1 METAAPNASP
11 PRTRSLKL
19 TISFI
24 AFLAVLP
31 LLVGVAYRNFK
42 ESGEKEQERLWL
54 VGRSNARD
62 TVAAWFDMEY
72 RSALLASHAARRGN
86 DASLQTPALAGALAE
101 AFPANAAK
109 LGLADAV
116 LYWHPP
122 SAKDAVVVMLAR
134 VGNLDVDPDADV
146 LGVLESGIQREVRRS
161 GFGTSEIH
169 AFAVVATLPLT
180 SGGKVL
186 GVVRLM
192 LPEKT
197 WTSQGQACANS
208 LAAWFEET
216 RTRLIAENFDHA
228 VRKALQEPL
237 PDPERL
243 KASLD
248 ISVEKL
254 RESLHVNG
262 LAIFWAVPSQDDKG
276 RVLGQWPWLR
286 SGTALQAPTDQD
298 REALRTGEPP
308 RPGAKDDP
316 SVVIVPLT
324 GNVPFTDPDGK
335 VVTKQGIVAVAHFSL
350 PSPPHRGDE
359 SRFLLILMIAIM
371 ALVLGFLFFYM
382 NQAISQPIQRL
393 IGAMTRGT
401 KGELQPIAQG
411 GASGEVAQL
420 ALIYNSMVQENR
432 KLMDQIRGF
441 NEQLKNKVRMATGEL
456 ERRNDELR
464 RANEK
469 LFGLQR
475 ELSEQQRLASM
486 GQLAGTMAHELGTPL
501 NAMSG
506 HIELLLAEP
515 GAPPEEVS
523 KRLNLIG
530 SQIERLSGIIQS
542 NLQELRAPAPRFVTV
557 DLNTLAQGI
566 VSLVTPSVAARKVSI
581 RTSLATD
588 LPRVA
593 GDPGQLEQ
601 VLMNLVNN
609 ALDAMPGGG
618 SLDLLTANR
627 DGMACLQVR
636 DSGNGISRED
646 IRRVFDPFFTT
657 KVPGKGTGL
666 GLAICRE
673 IVKAH
678 GGSIDVQSEPGKGS
692 WFTVKFPAA
701 EKLDGSGFGK
711 AAETPAPQPAAKL
724 P

>member
-1 METAAPNASP
+1 MEPVAPNASP

-19 TISFI
+19 TVSFI

-31 LLVGVAYRNFK
+31 LLIGVAYRNFK
-42 ESGEKEQERLWL
+42 ESDENELERLDL
-54 VGRSNARD
+54 VDRSNKTAIIADWFGTDYREARIEE
-62 TVAAWFDMEY
+62 F
-72 RSALLASHAARRGN
+72 SALPWAEQGLEAALKQ
-86 DASLQTPALAGALAE
+86 AMQSSFPALAVRLGSSE
-101 AFPANAAK
+101 A
-109 LGLADAV
+109 AV
-116 LYWHPP
+116 YWNSGTSLEPQV
-122 SAKDAVVVMLAR
+122 AILAR
-134 VGNLDVDPDADV
+134 VGAVEDTPDSDV
-146 LGVLESGIQREVRRS
+146 LAVAQSGAPLEFSRS
-161 GFGTSEIH
+161 GVGPGGGHT
-169 AFAVVATLPLT
+169 ALVQATLPLFI
-180 SGGKVL
+180 SGQVRAIVRIVL
-186 GVVRLM
+186 PSDLWTRESDSLRAGIVSWFDELRIR
-192 LPEKT
+192 KT
-197 WTSQGQACANS
+197 V
-208 LAAWFEET
+208 E
-216 RTRLIAENFDHA
+216 R
-228 VRKALQEPL
+228 ALTVPL
-237 PDPERL
+237 KNPDRL
-243 KASLD
+243 KASLETT
-248 ISVEKL
+248 VERL

-262 LAIFWAVPSQDDKG
+262 LAVFLVFTNDRKE
-276 RVLGQWPWLR
+276 RVLDQWLR
-286 SGTALQAPTDQD
+286 SGSAPQYTSKVDEQALKEGAV
-298 REALRTGEPP
+298 P
-308 RPGAKDDP
+308 RPDPKDDP
-316 SVVIVPLT
+316 AVVVLPLT
-324 GNVPFTDPDGK
+324 GIVPRSLDTTAAPGEEGK
-335 VVTKQGIVAVAHFSL
+335 PGIVAVAHFSL
-350 PSPPHRGDE
+350 PTPPPRGAG
-359 SRFLLILMIAIM
+359 SRFLLILMIAVM
-371 ALVLGFLFFYM
+371 SLVLGFLFFYM

-393 IGAMTRGT
+393 IGAMTRGV

-486 GQLAGTMAHELGTPL
+486 GQLAGAMAHELGTPL

-506 HIELLLAEP
+506 HIELLLAEE

-523 KRLNLIG
+523 KRLRLIG

-566 VSLVTPSVAARKVSI
+566 VSLVTPSVGARKVAI

-593 GDPGQLEQ
+593 GDPAQLEQ

-609 ALDAMPGGG
+609 ALDAMPSGG
-618 SLDLLTANR
+618 SLDLLTAAQ

-636 DSGNGISRED
+636 DSGAGISKDD
-646 IRRVFDPFFTT
+646 IRKIFDPFFTT

-678 GGSIDVQSEPGKGS
+678 GGAIEVQSEPGRGS
-692 WFTVKFPAA
+692 WFTVKLPAA
-701 EKLDGSGFGK
+701 ERVDGSAIRK
-711 AAETPAPQPAAKL
+711 ASETPAQQPAAKL